1 MSGLTT
7 EQANAILAD
16 NFAAWVKALGIRVDA
31 ISATGAVL
39 RIPFSEDLC
48 RVGGIMCGQSLASGA
63 DTAMVLALAGA
74 MGGLKPLTTVDMTIN
89 FMRAVT
95 KADAVLD
102 AKVMRLGR
110 TLAFCTTEI
119 REVGSDKPAAFAT
132 GTYAVL

>member
-1 MSGLTT
+1 VSGLTT

-31 ISATGAVL
+31 ISEAGAVL

>member
-31 ISATGAVL
+31 ISEAGAVL